1 MDTIPKDSALADS
14 WLIACVLRCC
24 PPDAAKTE
32 PPDPD
37 FSRHLAICPIC
48 RREKDDR
55 LPLVRLD
62 LPAADTS
69 RKQPPSPGELW
80 SLSPS
85 LAGWGAKNRYYS
97 PPVVLVTGPA
107 DKQAVRVL
115 QTFGDPALSGPDD
128 ILFDNDLIGFV
139 EIWNR
144 YTLTVNDL
152 GERLGKISEEC
163 LALVHEAAS
172 KHHAEPEPG
181 SLLWFFRQMEVE
193 TGWYFAKQSLAGL
206 LGASPLPDALA
217 NTRTLLAD
225 LSNLPLLVPQ
235 DVNDDSLADI
245 LARTMPA
252 DDLLPLA
259 AADDEEREVQIL
271 CFTAAEGK
279 IQKVQA
285 MSALVNLQNE
295 QDNMLRISG
304 LFNPDQVPAGKWFF
318 RWHQNGEFIEPL
330 PGQFGAEDGVFWT
343 VFPTDSL
350 TAPEQGELIIR
361 VLAAE

>member
-1 MDTIPKDSALADS
+1 MNTIDNDSASADS
-14 WLIACVLRCC
+14 WLPAWTLRCC
-24 PPDAAKTE
+24 PPDAAKTA
-32 PPDPD
+32 PPDAD

-48 RREKDDR
+48 RRENDNN
-55 LPLVRLD
+55 LPRIRLD
-62 LPAADTS
+62 LPVTDIPE
-69 RKQPPSPGELW
+69 KQSPNPGELW

-85 LAGWGAKNRYYS
+85 LAGWGPKNRYYS
-97 PPVVLVTGPA
+97 PPVVLVSDPA
-107 DKQAVRVL
+107 DKQAVHVL
-115 QTFGDPALSGPDD
+115 QIFGDPALSGPDD
-128 ILFDNDLIGFV
+128 VLLDNGLIGFV

-144 YTLTVNDL
+144 YTLSVSDL
-152 GERLGKISEEC
+152 GERLGKISEDC
-163 LALVHEAAS
+163 LILVNEALS

-193 TGWYFAKQSLAGL
+193 TGWYFAEKSLTGL

-217 NTRTLLAD
+217 NIRTVLAD
-225 LSNLPLLVPQ
+225 LSRLPLLVPQ
-235 DVNDDSLADI
+235 DVNDASLEDI
-245 LARTMPA
+245 LVQTMPA

-259 AADDEEREVQIL
+259 AADNEEREVQIL
-271 CFTAAEGK
+271 CFSAAEGK

-285 MSALVNLQNE
+285 IPALVNLQNA

-304 LFNPDQVPAGKWFF
+304 LFDPDQVPAGSWFF
-318 RWHQNGEFIEPL
+318 RWHQDGKFIEPL

-350 TAPEQGELIIR
+350 TASERGELIIR